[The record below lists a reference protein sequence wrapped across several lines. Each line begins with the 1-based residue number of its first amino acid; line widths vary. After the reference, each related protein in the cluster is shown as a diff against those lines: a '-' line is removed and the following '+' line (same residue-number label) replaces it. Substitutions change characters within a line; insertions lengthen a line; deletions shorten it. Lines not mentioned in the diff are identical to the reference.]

1 VSHSGSGGG
10 TVAKGGGNWLIGL
23 GADVAW
29 ITDSTDTG
37 LSITSA
43 IPPIFDAY
51 ATIVMPEPGVPALL
65 AECELRVLRLLM
77 AETVDQDWW
86 LGYLDTGADD
96 VVFPDAPRVVL
107 YANWGYVVV
116 KAGPAQARLWR
127 TAGSTPGHTRLP
139 DLMFPMDKTWLLS
152 TLWDDDWWCLGGSAR
167 LVDGFV
173 ADPRLEAHRV
183 GTDVDATPPGHVS
196 Y

>member
-1 VSHSGSGGG
+1 MSHSGSGGG

-107 YANWGYVVV
+107 YANWGSWWS
-116 KAGPAQARLWR
+116 KLGPPKRDCGGQQ
-127 TAGSTPGHTRLP
+127 GRLP
-139 DLMFPMDKTWLLS
+139 GTPD
-152 TLWDDDWWCLGGSAR
+152 CL
-167 LVDGFV
+167 
-173 ADPRLEAHRV
+173 
-183 GTDVDATPPGHVS
+183 T
-196 Y
+196 